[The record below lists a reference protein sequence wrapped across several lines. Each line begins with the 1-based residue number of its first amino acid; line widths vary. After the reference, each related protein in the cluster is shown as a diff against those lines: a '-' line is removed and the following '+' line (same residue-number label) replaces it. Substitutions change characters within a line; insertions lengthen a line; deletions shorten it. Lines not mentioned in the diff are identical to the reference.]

1 MDKPSNK
8 ESAQGIGLSAHM
20 ISGLRRDIDKVD
32 QEILNLINKRLLL
45 AGEIGKLK
53 AGAGDRTMDG
63 ARESNLLKG
72 LLERNSGP
80 LSKHALRHIF
90 TEIIA
95 AAREIQSPQKVAYL
109 GPEATFTHIAAV
121 NHFGRSATFAP
132 QQSIRDVFSGVEKG
146 AFHYGVVPVE
156 NSIEGAVNYT
166 LDLFFESELKICA
179 EIYHAISHDLLSN
192 EAEVSAV
199 RTIYSHPHAFAQC
212 RKWLEQNLPQAAL
225 VECSS
230 TAEAA
235 RKASV
240 ETGTAAIASRE
251 AAQSYKLEVLAACI
265 EDVSRNVTRFL
276 VIGKDEVRQT
286 GADKT
291 SLMFVTAHVPGAL
304 FRVLKPIADAGINMV
319 KLESRPSK
327 HENWNYFF
335 FADLEGHIA
344 DDKVSETVAQIKKL
358 CLYLKLLGSYPTADA
373 AERGA
378 PTP

>member
-1 MDKPSNK
+1 MDKPSK
-8 ESAQGIGLSAHM
+8 QEKKPDGVSALA
-20 ISGLRRDIDKVD
+20 ISGLRRDIDKID
-32 QEILNLINKRLLL
+32 EQILDRINQRLLL
-45 AGEIGKLK
+45 ASEIGKIK
-53 AGAGDRTMDG
+53 AKSGDRMLDG
-63 ARESNLLKG
+63 ARESTLIQRLLS
-72 LLERNSGP
+72 LNSGP
-80 LSKHALRHIF
+80 LSKQALRHIF

-95 AAREIQSPQKVAYL
+95 AAREIQTPQRVAYL

-121 NHFGRSATFAP
+121 NHFGRSGTFVP
-132 QQSIRDVFSGVEKG
+132 QQSIRDVFSEVEKG

-179 EIYHAISHDLLSN
+179 EIYYAISHDLLSN
-192 EAEVSAV
+192 DPDLSTI

-212 RKWLEQNLPQAAL
+212 RKWLEKHLPQATL

-235 RKASV
+235 REASG
-240 ETGTAAIASRE
+240 EKGSAAIASRE
-251 AAQSYKLEVLAACI
+251 AAQNYKLDVLASRI

-276 VIGKDEVRQT
+276 VIGKEDIRRT

-304 FRVLKPIADAGINMV
+304 FRVLKPIADADINMV

-327 HENWNYFF
+327 HENWSYFF
-335 FADLEGHIA
+335 FADLEGHIN
-344 DDKVSETVAQIKKL
+344 DPKLKETVEDMKKL
-358 CLYLKLLGSYPTADA
+358 CLFMKLLGSYPMA
-373 AERGA
+373 GA
-378 PTP
+378 L

>member
-1 MDKPSNK
+1 MDKPSKQEQKPNGV
-8 ESAQGIGLSAHM
+8 SALAIT
-20 ISGLRRDIDKVD
+20 GLRRDIDKID
-32 QEILNLINKRLLL
+32 ERILDLINKRLLL
-45 AGEIGKLK
+45 ASEIGKIK
-53 AGAGDRTMDG
+53 AKQGDRMVDG
-63 ARESNLLKG
+63 ARESALVKRLLS
-72 LLERNSGP
+72 LNSGP

-95 AAREIQSPQKVAYL
+95 AAREIQTPQRVAYL

-121 NHFGRSATFAP
+121 NHFGRSVTFAP
-132 QQSIRDVFSGVEKG
+132 QGSIRDVFSEVEKG

-179 EIYHAISHDLLSN
+179 EIYYAISHDLLSIDPDL
-192 EAEVSAV
+192 SDI

-212 RKWLEQNLPQAAL
+212 RKWLEKHLPQAAL

-235 RKASV
+235 RKASG
-240 ETGTAAIASRE
+240 ENGTAAIASQE
-251 AAQSYKLEVLAACI
+251 AAQSYKLEVLGSRI
-265 EDVSRNVTRFL
+265 EDASRNVTRFL
-276 VIGKDEVRQT
+276 VIGKDDIGRT

-291 SLMFVTAHVPGAL
+291 SLMFVTSHVPGAL
-304 FRVLKPIADAGINMV
+304 FKVLKPIADANINMV

-335 FADLEGHIA
+335 FVDLEGHIS
-344 DDKVSETVAQIKKL
+344 DTKVKETVDAMKKL
-358 CLYLKLLGSYPTADA
+358 CLFLKLLGSYPMS
-373 AERGA
+373 GA
-378 PTP
+378 V